1 MKLITQFERQQPI
14 KYGCLSGRRLI
25 LMSKDIHLDIKR
37 GIQIKERRVFFCF
50 HIKIKEKKMARI
62 LAIYGSPRRRGNTA
76 TLLKHAVQGAV
87 DAGAQVDEIILRD
100 LKISPCLEIYACK
113 KEGRCAIKD
122 DFHNVVDQILSA
134 KGLILASPIFFY
146 TVSAHTKILMDRCQS
161 LWVKKCWI
169 DKVPFGQWESK
180 RKGLFISVGATK
192 GKKLFDGTLLT
203 VKYFFDVLDTE
214 LYRSL
219 LYRGLDFEGDVLKY
233 PEYLEEAYEAGK
245 EFAKAI

>member
-1 MKLITQFERQQPI
+1 MP
-14 KYGCLSGRRLI
+14 
-25 LMSKDIHLDIKR
+25 
-37 GIQIKERRVFFCF
+37 QIV
-50 HIKIKEKKMARI
+50 
-62 LAIYGSPRRRGNTA
+62 AIYGSPRRRGNTA
-76 TLLKHAVQGAV
+76 TLLKHAVKGAV

-100 LKISPCLEIYACK
+100 LKMSPCLEIYACK

-122 DFHNVVDQILSA
+122 DFHQVTDQILSA

-161 LWVKKCWI
+161 LWVKKYWI

-180 RKGLFISVGATK
+180 RKGLFISAGATK
-192 GKKLFDGTLLT
+192 GKKLFNGVLLT
-203 VKYFFDVLDTE
+203 VKYFFDVLDMELFGTL

-219 LYRGLDFEGDVLKY
+219 EFEDDVLTH

-245 EFAKAI
+245 ALAKAI